1 MQVKEEKTNEFS
13 SRKLDGSMAK
23 LTITVPAEEFTKAI
37 TSAYN
42 KQKSK
47 FSVPGFRK
55 GKVPQAFIEKMY
67 GAAIFYEDAA
77 NQLINEYYPKE
88 LENCEEEITSNP
100 EIDVTQIEKG
110 KDFIFTATVAVK
122 PEIKIG
128 DYKGVEIEKIDTTVT
143 DEDVMA
149 EILKDQKEN
158 GRKIDVTDRAAQMDD
173 EVTINFEGFVDDVAF
188 EGGKG
193 ENYKLTLGSHSFID
207 TFEDQIVGKNI
218 GDKFDV
224 NVTFPE
230 EYHVE
235 DLKGK
240 PAVFKVELLA
250 ISTLELPELDDEF
263 ASDVSSFETFAEYKE
278 DKKKTL
284 EVKKEEQAKREKQSK
299 VVEKIAEAAE
309 VEIPEAM
316 IKYNQER
323 IMNEMSQRMMY
334 QGLQM
339 EQYLQLMGTTKEE
352 FLERVKPDA
361 IARIKTSLVL
371 EAVAAAEN
379 IVASDDDVDA
389 EIQDMATQYQMKPE
403 ELKDMIGAPELENIK
418 KDIAS
423 RKALEFL
430 GENCKEV

>member
-1 MQVKEEKTNEFS
+1 MGDLRSFGMDDQSDESVLFIYRKTRELQPISVRRCFAIANKELQINEEIRDKEVRLIGDDGEQLGILPIQQAQDIAVEKGMDLV
-13 SRKLDGSMAK
+13 RIA
-23 LTITVPAEEFTKAI
+23 
-37 TSAYN
+37 
-42 KQKSK
+42 
-47 FSVPGFRK
+47 
-55 GKVPQAFIEKMY
+55 PQA
-67 GAAIFYEDAA
+67 
-77 NQLINEYYPKE
+77 
-88 LENCEEEITSNP
+88 
-100 EIDVTQIEKG
+100 
-110 KDFIFTATVAVK
+110 K
-122 PEIKIG
+122 PPDCKI
-128 DYKGVEIEKIDTTVT
+128 
-143 DEDVMA
+143 
-149 EILKDQKEN
+149 
-158 GRKIDVTDRAAQMDD
+158 MDD
-173 EVTINFEGFVDDVAF
+173 
-188 EGGKG
+188 GK
-193 ENYKLTLGSHSFID
+193 FR
-207 TFEDQIVGKNI
+207 F
-218 GDKFDV
+218 
-224 NVTFPE
+224 
-230 EYHVE
+230 
-235 DLKGK
+235 
-240 PAVFKVELLA
+240 
-250 ISTLELPELDDEF
+250 
-263 ASDVSSFETFAEYKE
+263 
-278 DKKKTL
+278 
-284 EVKKEEQAKREKQSK
+284 EQAKREKQSK

>member
-1 MQVKEEKTNEFS
+1 MEHQINEEIRDKEVRLIGDDGEQLGILPIQQAQDIAVEKGMDLVKI
-13 SRKLDGSMAK
+13 A
-23 LTITVPAEEFTKAI
+23 
-37 TSAYN
+37 
-42 KQKSK
+42 
-47 FSVPGFRK
+47 
-55 GKVPQAFIEKMY
+55 PQAKPPVCKIMDY
-67 GAAIFYEDAA
+67 G
-77 NQLINEYYPKE
+77 
-88 LENCEEEITSNP
+88 
-100 EIDVTQIEKG
+100 
-110 KDFIFTATVAVK
+110 
-122 PEIKIG
+122 
-128 DYKGVEIEKIDTTVT
+128 
-143 DEDVMA
+143 
-149 EILKDQKEN
+149 
-158 GRKIDVTDRAAQMDD
+158 
-173 EVTINFEGFVDDVAF
+173 
-188 EGGKG
+188 
-193 ENYKLTLGSHSFID
+193 
-207 TFEDQIVGKNI
+207 
-218 GDKFDV
+218 KFR
-224 NVTFPE
+224 F
-230 EYHVE
+230 
-235 DLKGK
+235 
-240 PAVFKVELLA
+240 
-250 ISTLELPELDDEF
+250 
-263 ASDVSSFETFAEYKE
+263 
-278 DKKKTL
+278 
-284 EVKKEEQAKREKQSK
+284 EQAKREKQSK

>member
-1 MQVKEEKTNEFS
+1 MYIHPLSDVQSKNVGS
-13 SRKLDGSMAK
+13 GSR
-23 LTITVPAEEFTKAI
+23 VW
-37 TSAYN
+37 
-42 KQKSK
+42 Q
-47 FSVPGFRK
+47 FSVILSR
-55 GKVPQAFIEKMY
+55 
-67 GAAIFYEDAA
+67 AI
-77 NQLINEYYPKE
+77 IG
-88 LENCEEEITSNP
+88 ENCNICAHTLIENDVVIGIAASGTTPYVIGAVREARERGILTGCITCNP
-100 EIDVTQIEKG
+100 NS
-110 KDFIFTATVAVK
+110 
-122 PEIKIG
+122 P
-128 DYKGVEIEKIDTTVT
+128 
-143 DEDVMA
+143 
-149 EILKDQKEN
+149 L
-158 GRKIDVTDRAAQMDD
+158 
-173 EVTINFEGFVDDVAF
+173 
-188 EGGKG
+188 
-193 ENYKLTLGSHSFID
+193 
-207 TFEDQIVGKNI
+207 
-218 GDKFDV
+218 
-224 NVTFPE
+224 
-230 EYHVE
+230 
-235 DLKGK
+235 
-240 PAVFKVELLA
+240 
-250 ISTLELPELDDEF
+250 
-263 ASDVSSFETFAEYKE
+263 
-278 DKKKTL
+278 
-284 EVKKEEQAKREKQSK
+284 
-299 VVEKIAEAAE
+299 AAE

>member
-1 MQVKEEKTNEFS
+1 MEHQINEEIRDKEVRLIGDDGEQLGILPIQQAQDIAVEKGMDLVKI
-13 SRKLDGSMAK
+13 A
-23 LTITVPAEEFTKAI
+23 
-37 TSAYN
+37 
-42 KQKSK
+42 
-47 FSVPGFRK
+47 
-55 GKVPQAFIEKMY
+55 PQANPPVCKIMDY
-67 GAAIFYEDAA
+67 G
-77 NQLINEYYPKE
+77 
-88 LENCEEEITSNP
+88 
-100 EIDVTQIEKG
+100 
-110 KDFIFTATVAVK
+110 
-122 PEIKIG
+122 
-128 DYKGVEIEKIDTTVT
+128 
-143 DEDVMA
+143 
-149 EILKDQKEN
+149 
-158 GRKIDVTDRAAQMDD
+158 
-173 EVTINFEGFVDDVAF
+173 
-188 EGGKG
+188 
-193 ENYKLTLGSHSFID
+193 
-207 TFEDQIVGKNI
+207 
-218 GDKFDV
+218 KFR
-224 NVTFPE
+224 F
-230 EYHVE
+230 
-235 DLKGK
+235 
-240 PAVFKVELLA
+240 
-250 ISTLELPELDDEF
+250 
-263 ASDVSSFETFAEYKE
+263 
-278 DKKKTL
+278 
-284 EVKKEEQAKREKQSK
+284 EQAKREKQSK

-423 RKALEFL
+423 RKAFEFL

>member
-1 MQVKEEKTNEFS
+1 MSVQVEKLE
-13 SRKLDGSMAK
+13 KSMAK
-23 LTITVPAEEFTKAI
+23 LTITVEAAKFDAAVD
-37 TSAYN
+37 SAYQKN
-42 KQKSK
+42 KGKIAL
-47 FSVPGFRK
+47 PGFRK
-55 GKVPQAFIEKMY
+55 GKAPRAMIEKMY
-67 GAAIFYEDAA
+67 GTGVFFEDAA
-77 NQLINEYYPKE
+77 NELIPEAYETAAKESE
-88 LENCEEEITSNP
+88 LEIVAQP
-100 EIDVTQIEKG
+100 EIEVTQMDKG
-110 KDFIFTATVAVK
+110 TDFIFTATVAIK
-122 PEIKIG
+122 PEVTLG
-128 DYKGVEIEKIDTTVT
+128 DYKGIEVEKKEAEVSEEEIT
-143 DEDVMA
+143 A
-149 EILKDQKEN
+149 EIDKAREANSRLITIE
-158 GRKIDVTDRAAQMDD
+158 DRATEDGD
-173 EVTINFEGFVDDVAF
+173 TVIIDFDGYVDGKQF
-188 EGGKG
+188 EGGYA
-193 ENYKLTLGSHSFID
+193 EDYTLVLGSHSFID
-207 TFEDQIVGKNI
+207 NFEDQLVGKNL
-218 GDKFDV
+218 GEDVEV

>member
-1 MQVKEEKTNEFS
+1 METKIAQERTHRINGEIRVPEVRLTG
-13 SRKLDGSMAK
+13 LDGEMIGIVRTSQALAM
-23 LTITVPAEEFTKAI
+23 AEEADVDLVEV
-37 TSAYN
+37 APNARPPVCRLMDYG
-42 KQKSK
+42 K
-47 FSVPGFRK
+47 FRF
-55 GKVPQAFIEKMY
+55 
-67 GAAIFYEDAA
+67 
-77 NQLINEYYPKE
+77 
-88 LENCEEEITSNP
+88 
-100 EIDVTQIEKG
+100 
-110 KDFIFTATVAVK
+110 
-122 PEIKIG
+122 
-128 DYKGVEIEKIDTTVT
+128 
-143 DEDVMA
+143 
-149 EILKDQKEN
+149 
-158 GRKIDVTDRAAQMDD
+158 
-173 EVTINFEGFVDDVAF
+173 
-188 EGGKG
+188 
-193 ENYKLTLGSHSFID
+193 
-207 TFEDQIVGKNI
+207 
-218 GDKFDV
+218 
-224 NVTFPE
+224 
-230 EYHVE
+230 
-235 DLKGK
+235 
-240 PAVFKVELLA
+240 
-250 ISTLELPELDDEF
+250 
-263 ASDVSSFETFAEYKE
+263 
-278 DKKKTL
+278 
-284 EVKKEEQAKREKQSK
+284 EQAKREKQSK